1 MKVIKHHGGRP
12 LADSQKPFKPAILLM
27 INALIEK
34 DSKRCNREIAS
45 VTKPFLLG
53 QRQVILSGNQLQRL
67 HAQSGEAWLMHSTTD
82 LSQGS
87 SFQKCG
93 PGCKQIQGVKG
104 AWKVESYSI

>member
-53 QRQVILSGNQLQRL
+53 QSQVILSPKQLQRL
-67 HAQSGEAWLMHSTTD
+67 HTQSGEAWLMHSSTA

-87 SFQKCG
+87 SFQNCG
-93 PGCKQIQGVKG
+93 PGCKSLEG
-104 AWKVESYSI
+104 